1 MSVSLEH
8 LGHTLP
14 LLPYLILVD
23 NALVSLVLV
32 TIVLLDLVYLLLI
45 DVALTLDQVVRVFDR
60 LDGHSEL
67 LGLPVIECSSTIA
80 SPEHASDALQT
91 GVLLASQ
98 RFVTR
103 ELFDVLE
110 PLVPDSVLNYVSQC
124 PAEGNSSAGMVFPA
138 KEESPALAH
147 HVVLIVAQDQ
157 HADVVSQTLLGNFGF
172 FGLVCNLNFK
182 VVFHLFKLSIV
193 VSNIVPDVF
202 DVLLQTGNH
211 LFPLDDT
218 VLLGPLLK
226 GVEEEGRV
234 VLAPSVQH
242 PLNDLM
248 LLLLLGNLKFPHFEG
263 TRNSHMVVAGEA
275 SAKDAFGLELKLLL

>member
-1 MSVSLEH
+1 
-8 LGHTLP
+8 
-14 LLPYLILVD
+14 
-23 NALVSLVLV
+23 
-32 TIVLLDLVYLLLI
+32 
-45 DVALTLDQVVRVFDR
+45 
-60 LDGHSEL
+60 
-67 LGLPVIECSSTIA
+67 
-80 SPEHASDALQT
+80 LQT

-110 PLVPDSVLNYVSQC
+110 PLVPDCVLNYVSQC

-157 HADVVSQTLLGNFGF
+157 HADVVSQTLLGDFGF
-172 FGLVCNLNFK
+172 FDLVCNLNFK
-182 VVFHLFKLSIV
+182 VIFYLFKLSIV

-202 DVLLQTGNH
+202 DILLQTGNH

-275 SAKDAFGLELKLLL
+275 SAKDAFSLELKLLLQLAVVLSLILVFLL